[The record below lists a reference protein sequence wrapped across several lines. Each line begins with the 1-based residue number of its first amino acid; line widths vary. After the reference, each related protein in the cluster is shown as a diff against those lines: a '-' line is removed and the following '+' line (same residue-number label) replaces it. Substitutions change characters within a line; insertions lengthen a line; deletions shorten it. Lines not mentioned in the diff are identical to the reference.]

1 MISKLFKI
9 FKLTILI
16 LNICYFLGQCW
27 IVVCMIFAD
36 VRESNDKRESE
47 GHANYDSQNNENF
60 MEHYG
65 LWDNTYQHNMILTS
79 YFTLTTLST
88 VGFGDLAPRSDAER
102 LFGAFILMFGVAIFS
117 KFLGDFIDIIAAYK
131 AINKDIEF
139 FEDLNKFFELIKHF
153 NKDIPINDSFREK
166 VISFFV
172 VKWETDR
179 NQLIADEEDKKI
191 LEQIPD
197 ESQNDLYCTYL
208 FEKFIKDFSVDGNYF
223 KFEKYVSVHGVIKI
237 NKGDPFYSWEDQI
250 YREFMMGVLNMLEP
264 RIQKK
269 GSIIYETVQIV

>member
-1 MISKLFKI
+1 
-9 FKLTILI
+9 
-16 LNICYFLGQCW
+16 
-27 IVVCMIFAD
+27 
-36 VRESNDKRESE
+36 
-47 GHANYDSQNNENF
+47 

-179 NQLIADEEDKKI
+179 N
-191 LEQIPD
+191 
-197 ESQNDLYCTYL
+197 
-208 FEKFIKDFSVDGNYF
+208 
-223 KFEKYVSVHGVIKI
+223 
-237 NKGDPFYSWEDQI
+237 
-250 YREFMMGVLNMLEP
+250 
-264 RIQKK
+264 
-269 GSIIYETVQIV
+269 